1 MKKIMMLL
9 CAVCLLI
16 GCTSSQKAVKY
27 QVAKNYFFVNNSP
40 YSGLLK
46 ITTEQELGKY
56 FGMAA
61 TMGKDGQPT
70 EIDFKKQFL
79 IAKILPET
87 DTLTHIDPV
96 SVTEEDNTLHVKY
109 NIQRGEKQS
118 YTMQPFSLL
127 IVDRKYMDKELK
139 E

>member
-61 TMGKDGQPT
+61 TMGNRLQEAVSHCKNTAGNRH
-70 EIDFKKQFL
+70 F
-79 IAKILPET
+79 
-87 DTLTHIDPV
+87 DP
-96 SVTEEDNTLHVKY
+96 H
-109 NIQRGEKQS
+109 
-118 YTMQPFSLL
+118 
-127 IVDRKYMDKELK
+127 
-139 E
+139 

>member
-16 GCTSSQKAVKY
+16 GCTSIQKAVKY

-56 FGMAA
+56 FGVAA
-61 TMGKDGQPT
+61 TMRKDGQPT

-87 DTLTHIDPV
+87 DTLTRIDPA

-127 IVDRKYMDKELK
+127 IVDRQYMDKELK

>member
-1 MKKIMMLL
+1 MKKIIMLL

-16 GCTSSQKAVKY
+16 GCTSSQKAVEY

-40 YSGLLK
+40 DSLLLK
-46 ITTEQELGKY
+46 ITTELEFGKY

-61 TMGKDGQPT
+61 VMGKDGQPT

-79 IAKILPET
+79 IAKVLPET
-87 DTLTHIDPV
+87 DIQTQINPV
-96 SVTEEDNTLHVKY
+96 SLTEEGDTLRLKY
-109 NIQRGEKQS
+109 NIQHGKKQS
-118 YTMQPFSLL
+118 YTMQPFFLL
-127 IVDRKYMDKELK
+127 IVDRKYIDKIIK

>member
-61 TMGKDGQPT
+61 TMGKDLSLFSSLT
-70 EIDFKKQFL
+70 ESIWTKNSKSKVIQ
-79 IAKILPET
+79 IG
-87 DTLTHIDPV
+87 
-96 SVTEEDNTLHVKY
+96 VKA
-109 NIQRGEKQS
+109 RLS
-118 YTMQPFSLL
+118 HLLLL
-127 IVDRKYMDKELK
+127 I
-139 E
+139 

>member
-1 MKKIMMLL
+1 
-9 CAVCLLI
+9 
-16 GCTSSQKAVKY
+16 
-27 QVAKNYFFVNNSP
+27 
-40 YSGLLK
+40 
-46 ITTEQELGKY
+46 
-56 FGMAA
+56 MAA

-87 DTLTHIDPV
+87 DTLTRIDPV

-127 IVDRKYMDKELK
+127 IVDRQYIDKELK

>member
-1 MKKIMMLL
+1 MKKIIMLL

-16 GCTSSQKAVKY
+16 GCTSSQKAVEY

-40 YSGLLK
+40 DSLLLK
-46 ITTEQELGKY
+46 ITTELELGKY

-61 TMGKDGQPT
+61 VMGKDGQPT

-79 IAKILPET
+79 IAKVLPET
-87 DTLTHIDPV
+87 DIQTHIDPV
-96 SVTEEDNTLHVKY
+96 SLTEEGDTLRLKY
-109 NIQRGEKQS
+109 NIQRGKKQS
-118 YTMQPFSLL
+118 YTMQPFFLL
-127 IVDRKYMDKELK
+127 IVDRMYIDKIIK

>member
-87 DTLTHIDPV
+87 
-96 SVTEEDNTLHVKY
+96 LHVKY

-127 IVDRKYMDKELK
+127 IVDRQYMDKELK